1 MKRLASLLLGL
12 ALSLSAQ
19 AAPLR
24 AVSSGAA
31 GAISPSQLAPQ
42 ANNTVL
48 GNISGSAASPSAI
61 DPTALTIIPDG
72 ATPDRSTLA
81 KLAAAQ
87 GVLLDTFYRA
97 GDADD
102 TASFTRA
109 VTAGV
114 AIVLGPREYLVNG
127 FSSGAVANFVLRGI
141 PGKSIVR
148 RVGSTGS
155 SPFTIGAANVYI
167 DGVIFDMDK
176 DTITA
181 NQWPVLISK
190 TTAKNVT
197 VRNSVFKDNS
207 GSLGACL
214 AIINTSGTVANDNII
229 IEGNEFTGCQDGLA
243 SLYLGT
249 VANVT
254 VANNYIHDNALYGM
268 SVSAYL
274 TASSTNY
281 SKNVVIA
288 NNKFIGNTSAGL
300 IMGGFG
306 PPYALTPA
314 PLVSAVAKGNNFQDN
329 GVHALVQGHYL
340 IFSNNTLT
348 ETAPAV
354 AVTAA
359 VYCNSK
365 YSLIESNYV
374 SLSGA
379 SYGIDC
385 GGSIETSVR
394 GNTVAMDSGSAINI
408 GGTVND
414 VVSGNT
420 VSVSGTGQA
429 VSIQA
434 GEGDGSGN
442 YFPTV
447 TDNLTIYGNT
457 IRMNGVNS
465 RGITAVDNAGGF
477 GTGVDPIQVVNNYFL
492 TENSASDSFTI
503 DDSKVQST
511 AIRIQGNTVNN
522 KTQTFADPDG
532 SGIVAFPDVYD
543 QVTSF
548 SSTATVT
555 AITPFWVNNYK
566 AGSSVLWINPTAGG
580 SSYSAST
587 TISITGGACSGVA
600 ATPIINS
607 GVIVAVKITAGGN
620 SCTSNPTVAAVDGT
634 GSGATFNVSRTAQI
648 PRNRRIVY
656 QTIGGTIN
664 GSGGNTTIGGGALP
678 FTPNSGYAMELL
690 ATGTL
695 SWRWLNPG
703 STNGASGD
711 LLRSNGAGSFT
722 TSLTPATGIATF
734 LATPSSAN
742 AKAALTDELDPSG
755 AGLAVFSPGGLNVT
769 TAKTLTVSNSLTL
782 AGTDSTTMTFPST
795 SATIDS
801 GTGTTNTLSKWT
813 TGASGIQGN
822 SQITDD
828 GTTITLPGA
837 AVNISATTLQRSG
850 NTVLMARRFT
860 ATYDPASLAG
870 ATAREDTVT
879 VTGITTA
886 GGAVSLNIPS
896 AMPAGC
902 VIANVYASAA
912 DTVKVDWQ
920 NSNTVTAC
928 DVASSTAV
936 FTQAQ

>member
-1 MKRLASLLLGL
+1 MRKFSFIVALLLTAGT
-12 ALSLSAQ
+12 AN
-19 AAPLR
+19 
-24 AVSSGAA
+24 AVD
-31 GAISPSQLAPQ
+31 
-42 ANNTVL
+42 NF
-48 GNISGSAASPSAI
+48 NILDHGPV
-61 DPTALTIIPDG
+61 
-72 ATPDRSTLA
+72 ATPSTDLTA
-81 KLAAAQ
+81 GTVIPTGASTPVTMANLAAQQ
-87 GVLLDTFYRA
+87 GVLLDSFVVA
-97 GDADD
+97 GDAND
-102 TASFTRA
+102 TAAFNRA
-109 VTAGV
+109 ITAGV
-114 AIVLGPREYLVNG
+114 PILLGSREYLVNG
-127 FSSGAVANFVLRGI
+127 FATGAVTNFILLGV

-148 RVGSTGS
+148 RVGTTGS
-155 SPFTIGAANVYI
+155 SYFGITATNTYI
-167 DGVIFDMDK
+167 DGVTFDADK
-176 DTITA
+176 DNITA
-181 NQWPVLISK
+181 NQWPVLISG

-197 VRNSVFKDNS
+197 IRNSVFKDNS

-214 AIINTSGTVANDNII
+214 AIINTSGTVANDNIFI
-229 IEGNEFTGCQDGLA
+229 DHNEFTGCQDSLS

-249 VANVT
+249 LANVT
-254 VANNYIHDNALYGM
+254 VTNNYIHDNAFYGM

-281 SKNVVIA
+281 SKNVIIA
-288 NNKFIGNTSAGL
+288 NNKFINNTSTGL

-306 PPYALTPA
+306 PPYTLTPP

-329 GVHALVQGHYL
+329 GAQALVQGHYL

-348 ETAPAV
+348 ESTPGA

-374 SLSGA
+374 KLSGA

-385 GGSIETSVR
+385 GGSIDTSVR
-394 GNTVAMDSGSAINI
+394 NNTVEMDSGSAINI

-420 VSVSGTGQA
+420 VSVTGTAQA

-477 GTGVDPIQVVNNYFL
+477 GTGTDPIQVINNYFL

-503 DDSKVQST
+503 DDSKVSST

-532 SGIVAFPDVYD
+532 SGIVAYPDVYD

-600 ATPIINS
+600 ATPIINA
-607 GVIVAVKITAGGN
+607 GIIVAVKITAGGN
-620 SCTSNPTVAAVDGT
+620 SCTSNPTIAAVDGT

-648 PRNRRIVY
+648 PRNRRIIY
-656 QTIGGTIN
+656 QGIAGTIN
-664 GSGGNTTIGGGALP
+664 GSGGNTTIGGGTLP
-678 FTPNSGYAMELL
+678 FTPNSGFVMELL

-703 STNGASGD
+703 STNGINGD
-711 LLRSNGAGSFT
+711 FLRSNGAGSFS

-734 LATPSSAN
+734 LTTPSSAN
-742 AKAALTDELDPSG
+742 SRAALTDENGTGVALFDGATNPSFAGLTLTGVGILKNYTVATLPACGSNTYGFAAVSDATAPTYNGALTGSG
-755 AGLAVFSPGGLNVT
+755 AVKVPVFC
-769 TAKTLTVSNSLTL
+769 
-782 AGTDSTTMTFPST
+782 
-795 SATIDS
+795 
-801 GTGTTNTLSKWT
+801 
-813 TGASGIQGN
+813 
-822 SQITDD
+822 D
-828 GTTITLPGA
+828 GTSWT
-837 AVNISATTLQRSG
+837 SH
-850 NTVLMARRFT
+850 
-860 ATYDPASLAG
+860 
-870 ATAREDTVT
+870 
-879 VTGITTA
+879 
-886 GGAVSLNIPS
+886 
-896 AMPAGC
+896 
-902 VIANVYASAA
+902 
-912 DTVKVDWQ
+912 
-920 NSNTVTAC
+920 
-928 DVASSTAV
+928 
-936 FTQAQ
+936 